1 MIYKIKFVKG
11 SDNMTE
17 KISEYYVLYCYDDGT
32 YMSSFNY
39 WTEEISN
46 YHKCRYTNG
55 SVEGRN
61 NKIKTL
67 IRRSYFLPNRMIYE
81 NRILLECNERFFIDE
96 LSVKNQFWC

>member
-39 WTEEISN
+39 WTEEISKAIRFKTKECAEKSKEK
-46 YHKCRYTNG
+46 Y
-55 SVEGRN
+55 SDDV
-61 NKIKTL
+61 KIVKVKVFYL
-67 IRRSYFLPNRMIYE
+67 IEVM
-81 NRILLECNERFFIDE
+81 D
-96 LSVKNQFWC
+96 